1 LWEAAQEKTRLGIDG
16 EREWEALGALVRQAA
31 RHFEDDLMAEHSA
44 ATAQTCAEGPKT
56 IFYLMTYSV
65 SFSNN
70 NPKFMQTD
78 PRDLPL
84 ALAPLLALEHWVVW
98 RWALNSVGKWTKIP

>member
-1 LWEAAQEKTRLGIDG
+1 
-16 EREWEALGALVRQAA
+16 
-31 RHFEDDLMAEHSA
+31 
-44 ATAQTCAEGPKT
+44 
-56 IFYLMTYSV
+56 MTYSV

-70 NPKFMQTD
+70 NSKFMQTD

-84 ALAPLLALEHWVVW
+84 ALAPLLALKHWVAW